1 MHWVQSILRS
11 GYPLCNIYDF
21 FAAAPSEIVFADRG
35 VASMLN
41 NAAMMV
47 FQKSTGGTLQIGCSA
62 CKLLSVLPAHT
73 FAVTAI
79 AELPVKLVEWA
90 SIEMQLQNGERVAAE
105 AALAHHVE
113 KIVVGLLQKC
123 WSLAQSPEQ
132 AAVSS
137 GVAALHAGLREETM
151 REAHGAGGTIFS
163 GAVEMFLPAIP
174 LHLAPLLCSS
184 SAPLPVASVISSVLA
199 RIAAIDHSGSYT
211 VTAVRG
217 LAQMRRF
224 DILAALGR
232 KVVPFVVDRH
242 SPSKSHAGTPDQKWQ
257 EQSLLQS
264 PADELSSEMQTIFEL
279 YACLFHDAITLRSPR
294 LAGEKTIQIL
304 RAFAWSIPPGPVVFA
319 TWVTRALQTL
329 CCSAFPHTH
338 VQAYTLDLK

>member
-1 MHWVQSILRS
+1 MAHAAEGFVKILENIERQAVVLRQGQPQAALVVTLVERLVGGMGEADVPRSADLAVRWMLTQGYSELFREQGKRLIYAAMKLCPGYFCSMHWVQSILRS

-137 GVAALHAGLREETM
+137 GVAALHAGLREETLDP
-151 REAHGAGGTIFS
+151 RAGCTDG
-163 GAVEMFLPAIP
+163 V
-174 LHLAPLLCSS
+174 
-184 SAPLPVASVISSVLA
+184 
-199 RIAAIDHSGSYT
+199 
-211 VTAVRG
+211 
-217 LAQMRRF
+217 
-224 DILAALGR
+224 
-232 KVVPFVVDRH
+232 
-242 SPSKSHAGTPDQKWQ
+242 
-257 EQSLLQS
+257 
-264 PADELSSEMQTIFEL
+264 
-279 YACLFHDAITLRSPR
+279 
-294 LAGEKTIQIL
+294 
-304 RAFAWSIPPGPVVFA
+304 
-319 TWVTRALQTL
+319 
-329 CCSAFPHTH
+329 
-338 VQAYTLDLK
+338 